1 MNRRYKNPML
11 VESMRLRLDVSTH
24 QNSKTGSRVSERMA
38 LLVRLTKEAERK
50 HLYFMSFIQA
60 GSRRCGPDEGWLFL
74 PQKSRLKVGFPT
86 LNDF

>member
-1 MNRRYKNPML
+1 MNRRYKNPVL

-24 QNSKTGSRVSERMA
+24 QNSKTGSHASEGMA
-38 LLVRLTKEAERK
+38 LLVRLSKEAERK
-50 HLYFMSFIQA
+50 HLSFMSFIQA
-60 GSRRCGPDEGWLFL
+60 ASRCGPDEGWLFL